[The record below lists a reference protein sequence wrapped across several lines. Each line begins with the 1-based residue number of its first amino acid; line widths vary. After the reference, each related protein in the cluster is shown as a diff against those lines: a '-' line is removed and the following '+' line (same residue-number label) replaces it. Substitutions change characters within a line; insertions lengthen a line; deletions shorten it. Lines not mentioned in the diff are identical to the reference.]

1 MTSSAQAIAE
11 LTSGLAE
18 RLISRKQT
26 LATAESCTGGMIAT
40 YCTDLAGSSVWFN
53 GGIVSYSNAMKI
65 KLLGVDDTV
74 LEQQGAVSAGVAEQM
89 AWGAIRACGAN
100 LSIATTGIAG
110 PGGGVAGKPVG
121 TVWLASVVNHQLA
134 STCQHFSGTRD
145 EVRQATVA
153 FALNWLINRIDSE
166 G

>member
-1 MTSSAQAIAE
+1 
-11 LTSGLAE
+11 
-18 RLISRKQT
+18 
-26 LATAESCTGGMIAT
+26 
-40 YCTDLAGSSVWFN
+40 
-53 GGIVSYSNAMKI
+53 
-65 KLLGVDDTV
+65 
-74 LEQQGAVSAGVAEQM
+74 
-89 AWGAIRACGAN
+89 GAN

-153 FALNWLINRIDSE
+153 FALNWLINRIDSD

>member
-18 RLISRKQT
+18 RLTSRKQT

-89 AWGAIRACGAN
+89 AWGAIRACG
-100 LSIATTGIAG
+100 
-110 PGGGVAGKPVG
+110 
-121 TVWLASVVNHQLA
+121 
-134 STCQHFSGTRD
+134 
-145 EVRQATVA
+145 
-153 FALNWLINRIDSE
+153 
-166 G
+166 